1 MAALD
6 TANQH
11 PRVPL
16 TRFHNNTG
24 EFLDLS
30 TRTPVVLTS
39 HGRERHI
46 LLDSVY
52 FRRLEEIARSNIL
65 AALDLEV
72 HAAADM
78 PADLRAHILATQ
90 PSEAEIASGNWND
103 D

>member
-1 MAALD
+1 MVALD
-6 TANQH
+6 TAKH
-11 PRVPL
+11 YPRVPL

-24 EFLDLS
+24 EFLDLA

-46 LLDSVY
+46 LVDSVY
-52 FRRLEEIARSNIL
+52 FRRLEEIACGNIL
-65 AALDLEV
+65 AALELEV

-78 PADLRAHILATQ
+78 PADMRAHILASH
-90 PSEAEIASGNWND
+90 PSDQEIASGKWSD